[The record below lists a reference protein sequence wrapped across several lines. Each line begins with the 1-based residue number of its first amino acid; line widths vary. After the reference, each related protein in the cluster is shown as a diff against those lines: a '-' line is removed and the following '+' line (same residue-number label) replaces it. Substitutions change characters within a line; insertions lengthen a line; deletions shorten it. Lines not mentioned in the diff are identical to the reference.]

1 MTDNEKRFRLRFT
14 PESRERAEK
23 FNAFLRKER
32 DYSTYQQE
40 KKIRTGERMKIIVS
54 GPVAER
60 YRYQIPVKI
69 GKRPKSFD
77 PETGEILG
85 SSQDRGDRKEEAK
98 RTNATR
104 SKNEFRRLVLSNF
117 GNMDKFL
124 TLTFRDGA
132 VEDVT
137 NVRECNKEFDKFL
150 KRMRRAY
157 GGFKY
162 CRVIEFQ
169 DANGRGAVH
178 YHCILTIPYVPWEEI
193 RETWGGGNID
203 ITAIDHVDNVGSYV
217 SKYMSK
223 DLADDRLA
231 GVKAYATSKNMNR
244 PIVLYGRA
252 AKELNKTLEQKKEVF
267 ANSYESEYQGK
278 IEYTEYNM
286 NRG

>member
-1 MTDNEKRFRLRFT
+1 VTDQIKRSNTWRQ
-14 PESRERAEK
+14 PDPKSDPK
-23 FNAFLRKER
+23 FVKMLVKDRN
-32 DYSTYQQE
+32 YSTYLKE
-40 KKIRTGERMKIIVS
+40 KRIKTGERMKIIVS
-54 GPVAER
+54 GPVIER

-69 GKRPKSFD
+69 GKRQKSID
-77 PETGEILG
+77 PETGEILAG
-85 SSQDRGDRKEEAK
+85 ENRGDRKDEAK
-98 RTNATR
+98 RTNSNR
-104 SKNEFRRLVLSNF
+104 SRNEFRRLVLSNF
-117 GNMDKFL
+117 GNMDKFV

-137 NVRECNKEFDKFL
+137 NVRMCNKEFDKFI

-178 YHCILTIPYVPWEEI
+178 YHCILTIPFVPWEEL

-217 SKYMSK
+217 SKYMTK
-223 DLADDRLA
+223 DLKDDRLA
-231 GVKAYATSKNMNR
+231 GVKAYATSQNMDR
-244 PIVLYGRA
+244 PVVHYGRA
-252 AKELNKTLEQKKEVF
+252 AERVNRQLDQKKEVF